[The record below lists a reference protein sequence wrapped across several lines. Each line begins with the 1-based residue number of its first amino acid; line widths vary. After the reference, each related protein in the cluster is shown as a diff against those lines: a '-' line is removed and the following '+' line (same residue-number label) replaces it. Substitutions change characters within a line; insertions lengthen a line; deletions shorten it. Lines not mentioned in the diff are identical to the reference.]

1 MKFVVGV
8 MLTSFGIFWG
18 AEGAG
23 AKWPHGDGALL
34 AIVPSVFLVSYLMV
48 IYLKSRKKVVV
59 PALKDEVVEQ
69 TILKERGF
77 LLLIK
82 EFGWFW
88 WDFIVGDDVVGFVG
102 ILLALLVIRG
112 GLIHRWWVLPVAVVL
127 LLGRK
132 LLIAV
137 K

>member
-23 AKWPHGDGALL
+23 AMWPHGDGALL